1 MSPTAR
7 TLAALRA
14 DGWIAA
20 IVEKWNAHAR
30 RRVDLFGIG
39 DVLAIRPGEP
49 VLLIQTTTATNLVAR
64 RTKARAEPHL
74 MAWLATGSR
83 FELWA
88 WAKRGARG
96 KPKRWT
102 VTREPVTQPPAAIP
116 GPLGGL
122 ATLDLSTTLPAMP
135 ALGNAAV
142 QRGCIGGPERPH
154 EIGEIT
160 EPCQVATSIRK
171 LGLAVG
177 RSHEAVRHWLRH
189 PAWPAHIARQ
199 PPWTP
204 AQVAELRQWA
214 AITLAPDRATAGYG
228 HIQARQSQLGGVVDE
243 ITRALDAGEEISD
256 ELTDTLS
263 ALIGTEEGTGPDVDD
278 VDDDDAESPLDR
290 HLADLRGL
298 LGS

>member
-74 MAWLATGSR
+74 MAWLA
-83 FELWA
+83 
-88 WAKRGARG
+88 
-96 KPKRWT
+96 
-102 VTREPVTQPPAAIP
+102 TQPPAAIP